1 MAIVGES
8 MTELQYFWGWTVYLA
23 GAIGCLLS
31 LWFIVGNW
39 HPRLK
44 RPLMLAFAVLFFLP
58 GTVHP
63 DQSFLGPAFLI
74 SLYDG
79 LSLGVEAMWRAGRT
93 VATAAGVAAITGILL
108 PVGKAK
114 TAARNKRQKPRTSH
128 AQRQRKEPAL
138 RPASNQKS

>member
-1 MAIVGES
+1 
-8 MTELQYFWGWTVYLA
+8 
-23 GAIGCLLS
+23 
-31 LWFIVGNW
+31 
-39 HPRLK
+39 
-44 RPLMLAFAVLFFLP
+44 MLAFAVLFFLP